1 MCAFNGA
8 PVPLQTCSSE
18 AYSMYCGIITAYLYL
33 LPSLYLSL
41 TVLFIA
47 LVLSPS
53 SAVPSYNFLFCP
65 ITFFSFLTSRN
76 TVCAADVCV
85 LSNSR
90 VHGARTPTYL
100 RNMTALSYSG
110 VLVIEV
116 NPQPPPTVKCK
127 WFVMKLQRGW
137 TLTMLRVD
145 TKQRRVHVR
154 VWTGTQHTKKG
165 KMDLDSLSVCLPVL
179 AAVAW
184 AGVV

>member
-1 MCAFNGA
+1 MRDGRLFFRFFPACGHECERKQADKQDKDVCAFNGA

-18 AYSMYCGIITAYLYL
+18 AYSMYCGIITTYLYL

-90 VHGARTPTYL
+90 VHGAHADILEKHDSP
-100 RNMTALSYSG
+100 
-110 VLVIEV
+110 LVQRCV
-116 NPQPPPTVKCK
+116 GDRSQPPPAVKCK
-127 WFVMKLQRGW
+127 WFAMKLQRGW
-137 TLTMLRVD
+137 TLTML
-145 TKQRRVHVR
+145 
-154 VWTGTQHTKKG
+154 
-165 KMDLDSLSVCLPVL
+165 
-179 AAVAW
+179 
-184 AGVV
+184 